1 MAEIHTDQAGHRD
14 IGAARLRL
22 KPDAS
27 KIPKDD
33 HANDA
38 KNHGPNQKSDQQDAL
53 EVYLNIILGEQQQ
66 IHGASRNSES
76 GGSDGQ
82 PSKAH
87 ADYSMDSTEQ
97 MVSFEPSRGRKVAT
111 TPREARIETA
121 GMQTARIRIL
131 LQKTE

>member
-1 MAEIHTDQAGHRD
+1 LTEVHTNQAGHRNV
-14 IGAARLRL
+14 GAARLRL

-27 KIPKDD
+27 ETPKDN

-66 IHGASRNSES
+66 IHGTSRNSES

-82 PSKAH
+82 LSQA
-87 ADYSMDSTEQ
+87 
-97 MVSFEPSRGRKVAT
+97 
-111 TPREARIETA
+111 PR
-121 GMQTARIRIL
+121 L
-131 LQKTE
+131 